1 MQRVPFHLVE
11 FSPWPL
17 TASLGALFITAG
29 TASWMHGFRPTLVL
43 VGLLVVILTSVVW
56 WRDVIRE
63 GMFQGFHTA
72 KVATGLRQGMILF
85 ILSEVCFFGAFFW
98 GFFHSAMGP
107 AVELGSTWPP
117 VGVVGL
123 DTFSVPLLNT
133 VVLLSSGVS
142 VTWAHHSLLAQD
154 KSGVVWGLVVTV
166 ILGAYF
172 TYLQVNEYLSA
183 FFTISDGVYGSCF
196 YVATGFHGLHVLIGS
211 TFLLVC
217 LVRAIYDGFSDS
229 HHVGL
234 ESAAWYWHFV
244 DVVWLFL
251 FTFIYWWAGT
261 GA

>member
-1 MQRVPFHLVE
+1 MTV
-11 FSPWPL
+11 
-17 TASLGALFITAG
+17 G

-63 GMFQGFHTA
+63 GLFQGHHTA
-72 KVATGLRQGMILF
+72 KVAAGLRQGMILF
-85 ILSEVCFFGAFFW
+85 ILSEVVFFGAFFW
-98 GFFHSAMGP
+98 GFFHSSMGP

-133 VVLLSSGVS
+133 VVLLSSGVR
-142 VTWAHHSLLAQD
+142 VTWAHHSLLAED
-154 KSGVVWGLVVTV
+154 KRGVVWGLVVTV
-166 ILGAYF
+166 VLGAYF
-172 TYLQVNEYLSA
+172 TYLQVNEYIRS

-196 YVATGFHGLHVLIGS
+196 YVATGFHGLHVLIGR

-217 LVRAIYDGFSDS
+217 LFRAVNDSFSAA

-234 ESAAWYWHFV
+234 ERAAWYWHFV

-251 FTFIYWWAGT
+251 FTFVYWWAGR